1 MNFDEQLLAGT
12 PDFFSINTL
21 LKATPHQEGGERFI
35 YFEASNEGVDQQN
48 EKVLAKALED
58 SASHFLKFGNIDIDH
73 YTLIGAR
80 AGIPNPMSYE
90 IGRPVDVRIEGD
102 KTFVKAQLYSGNT
115 ELAANANMV
124 WESMTAL
131 NPPAR
136 WYPSVGGAVLA
147 KSVEIDPA
155 TKNKV
160 AVVKRVRWTNVGL
173 SRTPVNQHLPEASAL
188 PVATFAKSLQ
198 GFVIAKALE
207 ASHATDAA
215 MKTGGAALGMQS
227 LDTGAPHSYFDFR
240 ERMAAALKSGKV
252 QKQTMEG
259 LIDYASKQF
268 SLQPDEAAEWVDRFL
283 SDLKSSLS
291 TRSKQ

>member
-90 IGRPVDVRIEGD
+90 IGRPVDVRVEGD
-102 KTFVKAQLYSGNT
+102 KTFVKAQLYSGDT

-147 KSVEIDPA
+147 KSIEIDPA

-173 SRTPVNQHLPEASAL
+173 SRTPVNQHLPEASAM
-188 PVATFAKSLQ
+188 PVATFAKSLN
-198 GFVIAKALE
+198 GFVISKALE
-207 ASHATDAA
+207 ASYATDAA

-240 ERMAAALKSGKV
+240 ERMAAALRSGAVKD
-252 QKQTMEG
+252 QTMHG
-259 LIDYASKQF
+259 LIQYGAQQF